1 MARQTFPTDPK
12 SRPGS
17 SPEFESEGRE
27 VKFVVILELGGRWI
41 WELRLPG
48 GGAMCRS
55 SMSYDDRETAF
66 RAIQAVRSTA
76 PKALVFDPLGTLY
89 EGI

>member
-1 MARQTFPTDPK
+1 M
-12 SRPGS
+12 
-17 SPEFESEGRE
+17 
-27 VKFVVILELGGRWI
+27 ILELGGTWI
-41 WELRLPG
+41 WELRSPE

-76 PKALVFDPLGTLY
+76 PKALVFDPLGTRY
-89 EGI
+89 DGI

>member
-1 MARQTFPTDPK
+1 
-12 SRPGS
+12 
-17 SPEFESEGRE
+17 
-27 VKFVVILELGGRWI
+27 VKFVVIRELGGTWI
-41 WELRLPG
+41 WELRSPEG
-48 GGAMCRS
+48 GVMCRS

-66 RAIQAVRSTA
+66 KAIQAVRSAA